1 VARLGLLA
9 AAFAGLVLNMEL
21 WEWPM
26 RALFPDLPQHLYTRT
41 AFSRLVWQ
49 HLGLVA
55 VSSGLAAAI
64 GVALGVAVTR
74 RRGRDFLPVVSSLVS
89 VGQTFPP
96 VAVLALMVPVVGFG
110 ARPTIVA
117 LLVYGLLPVVRNTIS
132 GLEGVSAEVVQAAR
146 AMGMTKGQVLRRVE
160 LRLALPVIMAGVRTS
175 VVINIGTATL
185 GATIG
190 AGGLGAPIIAGLI
203 GQNPAYILEG
213 AVVAGLLAVIADN
226 ALEQAEAALG

>member
-1 VARLGLLA
+1 
-9 AAFAGLVLNMEL
+9 
-21 WEWPM
+21 
-26 RALFPDLPQHLYTRT
+26 
-41 AFSRLVWQ
+41 
-49 HLGLVA
+49 
-55 VSSGLAAAI
+55 
-64 GVALGVAVTR
+64 
-74 RRGRDFLPVVSSLVS
+74 
-89 VGQTFPP
+89 
-96 VAVLALMVPVVGFG
+96 VPVVGFG

-132 GLEGVSAEVVQAAR
+132 GLEGVPAEVVQAAR

>member
-1 VARLGLLA
+1 
-9 AAFAGLVLNMEL
+9 
-21 WEWPM
+21 
-26 RALFPDLPQHLYTRT
+26 
-41 AFSRLVWQ
+41 
-49 HLGLVA
+49 
-55 VSSGLAAAI
+55 
-64 GVALGVAVTR
+64 
-74 RRGRDFLPVVSSLVS
+74 
-89 VGQTFPP
+89 

-132 GLEGVSAEVVQAAR
+132 GLEGVPAEVVQAAR